1 MGFRTLERVES
12 IHMKTVS
19 FFAVLMSLVLCA
31 ACASGS
37 RTQASPAEMA
47 ALDHA
52 VSDGEFEILATWAQP
67 MASRGLNSIANAGLL
82 PPGSSAGRI
91 DIAGTGGFLKMV
103 GDSAIADLP
112 YFGDRHMGGGYGTQG
127 SGIKF
132 AGIPENY
139 SMGPVKK
146 GDGYTMEFN
155 IREGQET
162 YRVLAHIFASR
173 YASINIASSHRSTIW
188 YQGRL
193 QIEEAE

>member
-1 MGFRTLERVES
+1 
-12 IHMKTVS
+12 
-19 FFAVLMSLVLCA
+19 MSLLLGA
-31 ACASGS
+31 GCASGP
-37 RTQASPAEMA
+37 RTQASPAELA

-52 VSDGEFEILATWAQP
+52 ISDGEFEILATWAQP
-67 MASRGLNSIANAGLL
+67 MASQGLNSIANAGLL

-91 DIAGTGGFLKMV
+91 DIEGTGGFLKMA
-103 GDSAIADLP
+103 GDSVIADLP
-112 YFGDRHMGGGYGTQG
+112 FFGERHMGGGYATQG
-127 SGIKF
+127 GGIKF

-146 GDGYTMEFN
+146 GDGYTMQFN

-193 QIEEAE
+193 QVESPDRSPQ